1 MKVLHNRIV
10 VRFDETDKKL
20 FNVGGVELY
29 RPDEWLHKSEE
40 GKTTYAEN
48 TNYLET
54 KPQIATVVYENH
66 SPKLDGYGIPIP
78 NTRKYLYKT
87 GDKVFLHYM
96 AHTTSTYAIEETKDA
111 FVFADYIFFTFN
123 EDGTYKMAEGVYFG
137 EQIYSEDE
145 KTPNGIIINVL
156 GHKPKLC
163 QIKLTHVPDGS
174 EFKVGD
180 VILTVDSYQYP
191 ANVDG
196 KDYVMVRESEIS
208 GRV

>member
-40 GKTTYAEN
+40 GKTTYTEN

-54 KPQIATVVYENH
+54 KPQRATVTHTNE
-66 SPKLDGYGIPIP
+66 
-78 NTRKYLYKT
+78 KYPYQV

-111 FVFADYIFFTFN
+111 FVFADYVFFTFN

-163 QIKLTHVPDGS
+163 QIKLTHVPDDS
-174 EFKVGD
+174 EFKIGD

-196 KDYVMVRESEIS
+196 KDYVMVRESEIA

>member
-1 MKVLHNRIV
+1 MRVLHGRIA
-10 VRFDETDKKL
+10 VRFDEDDKKL

-48 TNYLET
+48 VNYLET
-54 KPQIATVVYENH
+54 KPQRATVTHVNKKFPY
-66 SPKLDGYGIPIP
+66 SI
-78 NTRKYLYKT
+78 

-96 AHTTSTYAIEETKDA
+96 AHTTSTYADEATKDA
-111 FVFADYIFFTFN
+111 FVFAEYVFLTFN
-123 EDGTYKMAEGVYFG
+123 EDGTYKMADGIHFG
-137 EQIYSEDE
+137 EQVFSEDE

-163 QIKLTHVPDGS
+163 QIKLTHVPEGS
-174 EFKVGD
+174 DYKVGE

-196 KDYVMVRESEIS
+196 KDYIMVRDREIV
-208 GRV
+208 GRA